1 MADRME
7 NRDKEREQDAF
18 YLEGKNAVR
27 EALSAGTPLQR
38 VWFLKNDEKGALV
51 SLKKAVRERG
61 IPYKETDRAA
71 LDRISRTGHHQ
82 GVIAQ
87 AAAVSYAEL
96 EDIFRAAEEK
106 GEDPFLI
113 LLDGIEDPHNFGAII
128 RTAEALGA
136 HGVVIAKDRSAPL
149 SEAVMRSSAGAL
161 HYLPVVRVTNL
172 AQTIEQLKKRSLWFV
187 CADMDGTAAEQLSL
201 TGPIGLII
209 GNEGKGVSRLVK
221 EHCDFV
227 AAIPMRGQV
236 SSLNASVAAGILMAE
251 IARQRRLKGTG
262 A

>member
-1 MADRME
+1 ME
-7 NRDKEREQDAF
+7 SRDKEREADAF

-27 EALSAGTPLQR
+27 EALAAGTPLQR

-51 SLKKAVRERG
+51 SLKKQVREKG
-61 IPYKETDRAA
+61 IPFKETDRAA
-71 LDRISRTGHHQ
+71 LDRISKTGHHQ

-87 AAAVSYAEL
+87 AAAVSFSSL
-96 EDIFRAAEEK
+96 EDVFANAEKK

-149 SEAVMRSSAGAL
+149 SEVVMRASAGAL
-161 HYLPVVRVTNL
+161 HYLPIVRVTNL

-187 CADMDGTAAEQLSL
+187 CADMDGTPADQLSL

-209 GNEGKGVSRLVK
+209 GNEGKGVSRLVR
-221 EHCDFV
+221 ERCDFV
-227 AAIPMRGQV
+227 ASIPMRGQV
-236 SSLNASVAAGILMAE
+236 SSLNASVAAGILTAE
-251 IARQRRLKGTG
+251 IDRQRRNAENKK